1 MGNSRVVSSRQED
14 CCEVQEGEEVWVIIM
29 DLNGVH
35 KEGAKSKKA
44 KKNNYGTDILGM
56 SSDNG
61 IY

>member
-1 MGNSRVVSSRQED
+1 
-14 CCEVQEGEEVWVIIM
+14 M

-35 KEGAKSKKA
+35 KEGVKSKKA
-44 KKNNYGTDILGM
+44 KQNNYGTDILGM